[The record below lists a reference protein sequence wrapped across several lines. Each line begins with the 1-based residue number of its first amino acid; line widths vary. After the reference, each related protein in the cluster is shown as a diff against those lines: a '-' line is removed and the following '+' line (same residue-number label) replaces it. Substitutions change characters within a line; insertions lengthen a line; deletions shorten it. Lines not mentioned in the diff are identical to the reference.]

1 MPFRA
6 IPPSVN
12 TVLRLSPAVDTL
24 RLLTNAFHLFSLI
37 PNIHT
42 HLCLCVHPIS
52 LTQLNDIGP
61 TNQCVGRKQR
71 LLSYVASE
79 RQV

>member
-6 IPPSVN
+6 NPPSVN
-12 TVLRLSPAVDTL
+12 TVLCLSKLIDTL
-24 RLLTNAFHLFSLI
+24 RLLTNAFHLLSLI

-42 HLCLCVHPIS
+42 HLCYHVYPIS
-52 LTQLNDIGP
+52 STQLNDSRP
-61 TNQCVGRKQR
+61 TTGGKR

-79 RQV
+79 HQV